1 MLRDP
6 RRYQKRTKRPAG
18 EGWRGARSEGV
29 GRRREG
35 ERANEGEAA
44 GKMGRRR
51 RVRKEQPPSAEEWE
65 RLWERQGKKERPRET
80 EKGRLT
86 HLSIYLEEERKR
98 RGRARLFKR
107 QATRERVLPSVV
119 KRRGVCAFMDGQRQR
134 RIGWIRW
141 DRAAKDGRGARLAV
155 WSRRARAPP

>member
-29 GRRREG
+29 GAEKGGG

-51 RVRKEQPPSAEEWE
+51 RVRKELPRSTEEWE
-65 RLWERQGKKERPRET
+65 RQGGKERPRET
-80 EKGRLT
+80 EKETR
-86 HLSIYLEEERKR
+86 LSIQIEKMKER
-98 RGRARLFKR
+98 G
-107 QATRERVLPSVV
+107 
-119 KRRGVCAFMDGQRQR
+119 
-134 RIGWIRW
+134 
-141 DRAAKDGRGARLAV
+141 KD
-155 WSRRARAPP
+155 